1 MSFSAGQV
9 PTASQIPDG
18 EWTDYSASFTLTAS
32 TTNPTKGNS
41 SYEARYVKVGKLVVF
56 QFFIT
61 IGSSFSAG
69 SGVYQFSLPV
79 TALNNH
85 GVGSGWIFDNG
96 TAVRAGASIMQ
107 YGSSLTLVQM
117 VLGTSQVSNSSPQTW
132 AAGDEIN
139 GTYTYESAS

>member
-18 EWTDYSASFTLTAS
+18 TWIDYSSSFTLTAS

-41 SYEARYVKVGKLVVF
+41 SYEARYTKMGRLVVC
-56 QFFIT
+56 QFRIL
-61 IGSSFSAG
+61 IGSTFSAG

-85 GVGSGWIFDNG
+85 AVGNGTIVDAG
-96 TAVRAGASIMQ
+96 TAVRAGASLVQ
-107 YGSSLTLVQM
+107 YGSSMTLVQM
-117 VLGTSQVSNSSPQTW
+117 VLGTSQVTNSSPQAW
-132 AAGDEIN
+132 ASGDAIN
-139 GTYTYESAS
+139 GTYIYEAE